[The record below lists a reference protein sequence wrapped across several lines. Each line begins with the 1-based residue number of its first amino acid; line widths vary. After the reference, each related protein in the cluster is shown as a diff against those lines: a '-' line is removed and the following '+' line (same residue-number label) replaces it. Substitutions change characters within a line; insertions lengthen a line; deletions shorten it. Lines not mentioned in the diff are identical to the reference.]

1 MKPLTGF
8 IVGTHTIN
16 KVENT
21 GGGTS
26 LRYKQD
32 YHPCDSLMA
41 SLFLGSDDNPR
52 AYCVAGARITQ
63 KLVKG
68 QWTSDMEYHFFEEL
82 TGRLSPE
89 FIIELK
95 EFLRVNKIE
104 RVILTCSD
112 DDLKNR
118 IRKELG
124 CRFIFEP
131 EKRRNNSS
139 VILREWFTRNKAG
152 SEEALL
158 RIWGDCREA
167 IKANYPPA
175 RDCMVKLLD
184 YYDKRMRVKNS
195 TPRVLSQRAGY
206 G

>member
-1 MKPLTGF
+1 M
-8 IVGTHTIN
+8 
-16 KVENT
+16 
-21 GGGTS
+21 
-26 LRYKQD
+26 RYKQD
-32 YHPCDSLMA
+32 YHPCDSVMA
-41 SLFLGSDDNPR
+41 SLFLGNDDNPR
-52 AYCVAGARITQ
+52 AYCIAGARITQ

-68 QWTSDMEYHFFEEL
+68 QWTSDTEYHLFEEL
-82 TGRLSPE
+82 SGKLYPE
-89 FIIELK
+89 FINELR

-124 CRFIFEP
+124 CRFIFEN
-131 EKRRNNSS
+131 EKKRNNSS
-139 VILREWFTRNKAG
+139 VILREWFARDKAD
-152 SEEALL
+152 SEDALL
-158 RIWGDCREA
+158 RVWGCCREA

-175 RDCMVKLLD
+175 RDCIVKLLD
-184 YYDKRMRVKNS
+184 FYDKRMRVKNS